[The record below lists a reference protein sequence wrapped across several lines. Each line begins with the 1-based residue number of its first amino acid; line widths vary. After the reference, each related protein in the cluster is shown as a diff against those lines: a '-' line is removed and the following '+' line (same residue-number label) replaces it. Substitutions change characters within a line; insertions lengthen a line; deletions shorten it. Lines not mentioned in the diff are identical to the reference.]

1 MKPNPAAPDP
11 TGRRSNSLTLAL
23 IYAAFAGMWVLFSDQ
38 VLVWLFNDTA
48 DYAMASTFKGLFF
61 VVVTTLLLYGLMRRL
76 EGATHAPPLGKRLGW
91 PSLQIAVLVVG
102 LTSVVINHSLARGE
116 GLAVAAWIGMAGL
129 LTLIALGAVMLILY
143 QRAQL
148 QLAQDTRIA
157 QDERLRA
164 LKLLAAIANSSED
177 AIFALDLEGHFVMAN
192 RMVLADTGKTQD
204 ELLGKDES
212 SLSPPEV
219 AAAVMSD
226 NQWVLAQSIS
236 RTVEE
241 TLPLA
246 GGEQTLLTTKSP
258 LRDESGKIIG
268 LLGISRDITEHKRA
282 EEALRTSELR
292 FHDIVNV
299 SADWIWEIDALGR
312 FTYASESVLDMLGYT
327 PAEILGKT
335 PFDLMPP
342 AEAARLR
349 GEFADIA
356 ARRAPFRDLDN
367 INLHKDGSPR
377 LVSTN
382 GMPMFDA
389 NGALIGYRGLDRD
402 ITEKRLAQLELEA
415 TGNRLRTLINTFP
428 KLVWLKDTDGVY
440 LACNRRFEVF
450 FGARA
455 TDIIG
460 KTDHDFVP
468 AELADFFRAHD
479 QAAIERRR
487 RPRKKSVASTPI
499 WSGAWQN
506 APPNFPPP
514 IRNWTPSPTPSPT
527 ICARR
532 CGP

>member
-23 IYAAFAGMWVLFSDQ
+23 IYAAFAGMWVLFLDQ

-48 DYAMASTFKGLFF
+48 DYAMVSTFKGLFF

-226 NQWVLAQSIS
+226 NQWVLAQGIS

-246 GGEQTLLTTKSP
+246 GGEQTLLTHQ
-258 LRDESGKIIG
+258 E
-268 LLGISRDITEHKRA
+268 
-282 EEALRTSELR
+282 
-292 FHDIVNV
+292 
-299 SADWIWEIDALGR
+299 
-312 FTYASESVLDMLGYT
+312 
-327 PAEILGKT
+327 
-335 PFDLMPP
+335 PP
-342 AEAARLR
+342 A
-349 GEFADIA
+349 
-356 ARRAPFRDLDN
+356 
-367 INLHKDGSPR
+367 
-377 LVSTN
+377 
-382 GMPMFDA
+382 
-389 NGALIGYRGLDRD
+389 
-402 ITEKRLAQLELEA
+402 
-415 TGNRLRTLINTFP
+415 
-428 KLVWLKDTDGVY
+428 
-440 LACNRRFEVF
+440 
-450 FGARA
+450 
-455 TDIIG
+455 
-460 KTDHDFVP
+460 
-468 AELADFFRAHD
+468 
-479 QAAIERRR
+479 
-487 RPRKKSVASTPI
+487 
-499 WSGAWQN
+499 
-506 APPNFPPP
+506 
-514 IRNWTPSPTPSPT
+514 
-527 ICARR
+527 
-532 CGP
+532 